1 MVPARSNLASI
12 LGGQL
17 CAKKTPTS
25 SNISPNPPSTT
36 IKQLQ
41 CYLQTPPAKNDHVR
55 KWWWFPNWR
64 GKTYFTLHSPHHL
77 NKRNLLTRTH
87 MHMQISYTIILYIY
101 VFTCTFIDSD
111 IYHGTYSDINSTST
125 LTFTLHVV
133 FFPWQLNWH
142 IFWHAV
148 RLASWVGGKFL
159 VPPVLRI

>member
-25 SNISPNPPSTT
+25 YNISPNPPSNNCNATCKLRLPKMIT
-36 IKQLQ
+36 FANDDGF
-41 CYLQTPPAKNDHVR
+41 QTGG
-55 KWWWFPNWR
+55 

-148 RLASWVGGKFL
+148 RHAIWVGGKFH
-159 VPPVLRI
+159 VPPVLTI